1 MKKTKVLSSEAGYNL
16 AVDVYDENE
25 NYLNSFEQG
34 ELVPLLGAL
43 AGKKVLDVG
52 AGTGRLSLPMANRG
66 ANVTALDVSP
76 KMLEIIGRKSRSSG
90 MLDFP
95 TKSKI
100 WGKSAKNS
108 KIITVVGDAE
118 SLPFKNETFDIVT
131 AAFLIV
137 HLKDPTRFFDE
148 AYRVLKDGGILA
160 VTNIN
165 QKDPPQVKT
174 KQGEIIIE
182 SFYHR
187 PEKIKEIL
195 ESLAFSIEEEIFVKE
210 KDVWVNQIILA
221 RK

>member
-1 MKKTKVLSSEAGYNL
+1 MAKKVKVLSSEAGYDL
-16 AVDVYDENE
+16 AAEVYDENE

-34 ELVPLLGAL
+34 ELIPLLGPL

-52 AGTGRLSLPMANRG
+52 AGTGRLSLPLANRG
-66 ANVTALDVSP
+66 ASVTALDVSP
-76 KMLEIIGRKSRSSG
+76 KMLELI
-90 MLDFP
+90 
-95 TKSKI
+95 
-100 WGKSAKNS
+100 KNTN
-108 KIITVVGDAE
+108 IQTVVGDAE
-118 SLPFKNETFDIVT
+118 SLPFADNTFDIVT

-137 HLKDPTRFFDE
+137 HLSDPTRFFDE
-148 AYRVLKDGGILA
+148 AYRVLKDGGILV

-174 KQGEIIIE
+174 KAGGIIIE

-195 ESLAFSIEEEIFVKE
+195 ESLAFSVEEIFVKE
-210 KDVWVNQIILA
+210 KELWINQILVA

>member
-1 MKKTKVLSSEAGYNL
+1 MPKKVKFLSSEAGYNL
-16 AVDVYDENE
+16 AADVYDENE

-34 ELVPLLGAL
+34 EFIPLLGAL
-43 AGKKVLDVG
+43 ADKKVLDVG
-52 AGTGRLSLPMANRG
+52 AGTGRLSLPLANRG
-66 ANVTALDVSP
+66 ASVIALDVSP
-76 KMLEIIGRKSRSSG
+76 KMLEVIKRKNA
-90 MLDFP
+90 
-95 TKSKI
+95 KI
-100 WGKSAKNS
+100 QT
-108 KIITVVGDAE
+108 IVGDAE
-118 SLPFKNETFDIVT
+118 SFPFADGSFDIVT

-165 QKDPPQVKT
+165 QKTPPQVKT
-174 KQGEIIIE
+174 KEGQIIIE

-195 ESLAFSIEEEIFVKE
+195 ESLAFNIEEEVFVKE
-210 KDVWVNQIILA
+210 KDLWVNQIILA

>member
-1 MKKTKVLSSEAGYNL
+1 MTKKVKVLSSQSGYDLAAAG
-16 AVDVYDENE
+16 YDENE

-34 ELVPLLGAL
+34 EFIPLLGAL

-52 AGTGRLSLPMANRG
+52 AGTGRLSLPLANRG
-66 ANVTALDVSP
+66 AQVTALDVSP
-76 KMLEIIGRKSRSSG
+76 KMLELIK
-90 MLDFP
+90 
-95 TKSKI
+95 K
-100 WGKSAKNS
+100 KNS
-108 KIITVVGDAE
+108 KIQTVIGDAE
-118 SLPFKNETFDIVT
+118 SLPFADNSFDVVT

-165 QKDPPQVKT
+165 QKNPPSVKT
-174 KQGEIIIE
+174 KEGNIIIE

-195 ESLAFSIEEEIFVKE
+195 ESLAFGVEEVFVKE
-210 KDVWVNQIILA
+210 KELWVNQILVA

>member
-1 MKKTKVLSSEAGYNL
+1 MSKKIKVLSSAQGYDL
-16 AVDVYDENE
+16 AAEVYDENE

-34 ELVPLLGAL
+34 EFIPLLGAL
-43 AGKKVLDVG
+43 VGKKILDVG
-52 AGTGRLSLPMANRG
+52 AGTGRLSLSLVNRG
-66 ANVTALDVSP
+66 AQVTALDLSSN
-76 KMLEIIGRKSRSSG
+76 MLALLKR
-90 MLDFP
+90 
-95 TKSKI
+95 
-100 WGKSAKNS
+100 KNS
-108 KIITVVGDAE
+108 TIETVVREAE
-118 SLPFKNETFDIVT
+118 SLPFANETFDMVT

-174 KQGEIIIE
+174 KSGKIVIE

-187 PEKIKEIL
+187 PEKIREIL
-195 ESLAFSIEEEIFVKE
+195 ESLAFSVEEHFVKE
-210 KDVWVNQIILA
+210 GELWINQILIA